1 MTTNVEDDVD
11 CSRDSVEMLI
21 AKMTESKNKTK
32 TTKMFQPKLKQKRN
46 DEVTKQQCKSR
57 KSHQAT
63 QWTTASCNNSGRS
76 KHCNPRTNEPR
87 QLEVD
92 RHCYI
97 SLLHMTTDGCLLS
110 AVSCLLFAFAA
121 AAAVPSRDNC
131 TLLTMN
137 RNWCELMRAHVHTH
151 NFTWHHI
158 WYSGSCHSSCNMA
171 GNNGSCWTSIM
182 SEIENREITIFYTNS
197 RIYVRMCTCVYMCV
211 CGQALII
218 ATRTVCPALASL

>member
-1 MTTNVEDDVD
+1 MLPLTVAEFFAIENLNYTDSLLCLSNVLYHNQPNLHISTHIDSRDNNMKLRQLPELQHTVKQSSSQSKIFERANVLSTSCASAMTTNVEDDVD

-137 RNWCELMRAHVHTH
+137 RN
-151 NFTWHHI
+151 
-158 WYSGSCHSSCNMA
+158 
-171 GNNGSCWTSIM
+171 
-182 SEIENREITIFYTNS
+182 
-197 RIYVRMCTCVYMCV
+197 
-211 CGQALII
+211 
-218 ATRTVCPALASL
+218 